1 MNLLPRFSS
10 SVCLAA
16 GLAAMLL
23 ASPARADDARLLPQT
38 RIKLSVLQWDPAKG
52 EYEDWQA
59 LGGEF
64 VVSQAGTVQ
73 LPVLGAVP
81 VGKLDGAGLAAEV
94 AGRLQARLGLIAR
107 PDTTV
112 EIVDYPPIYVV
123 GDVAKPGEYRF
134 RAGIT
139 VLQALAVSG
148 GPLRALGASSS
159 DQIRLAGELKEAG
172 NLILRSRVRIARL
185 QAELDGAGEPDF
197 RTVQAGDGVPK
208 AVADIV
214 ARERVIFSARSNELS
229 RQSKALAD
237 LRDLLNAEINV
248 LQEKI
253 KAADMAIQNAQ
264 KELNSVTVLVDKGI
278 AVASRKSDLERLL
291 ASLQVDRLDQVTAIM
306 RARQNI
312 TQATRDLDGLQDRQ
326 RTEVAAELQQEQA
339 ALEQALLKQS
349 TTQKLLLDLLSSAA
363 PSGDADMRF
372 SVVRSEAGKENV
384 FAATEATA
392 LEPGDVVK
400 VELDRPASAMPQT
413 TATTGETAAAPT
425 EASQ

>member
-159 DQIRLAGELKEAG
+159 DQIRLAGELKDAG

-185 QAELDGAGEPDF
+185 QAELDGAAEPDF

-372 SVVRSEAGKENV
+372 SVVRYEDGKENV

-392 LEPGDVVK
+392 LESGDVVK

-413 TATTGETAAAPT
+413 TAATGETAAAPT

>member
-23 ASPARADDARLLPQT
+23 ASPAHADEARLLPQT

-159 DQIRLAGELKEAG
+159 DQIRLAGELKDAG

-185 QAELDGAGEPDF
+185 QAELDGAAEPDF

-214 ARERVIFSARSNELS
+214 ARGRVIFSARSNELS

-372 SVVRSEAGKENV
+372 SVVRYEDGKENV

-392 LEPGDVVK
+392 LESGDVVK

-413 TATTGETAAAPT
+413 TAATGETAAAPT

>member
-1 MNLLPRFSS
+1 
-10 SVCLAA
+10 
-16 GLAAMLL
+16 MLL
-23 ASPARADDARLLPQT
+23 ASPAHADEARLLPQT

-123 GDVAKPGEYRF
+123 GDVTKPGEYRF

-185 QAELDGAGEPDF
+185 QAELDGAAEPDF
-197 RTVQAGDGVPK
+197 RAAQAGDGVPK

-264 KELNSVTVLVDKGI
+264 KELNSVTVLVDNCLLYT
-278 AVASRKSDLERLL
+278 SRC
-291 ASLQVDRLDQVTAIM
+291 V
-306 RARQNI
+306 
-312 TQATRDLDGLQDRQ
+312 
-326 RTEVAAELQQEQA
+326 
-339 ALEQALLKQS
+339 
-349 TTQKLLLDLLSSAA
+349 
-363 PSGDADMRF
+363 
-372 SVVRSEAGKENV
+372 
-384 FAATEATA
+384 
-392 LEPGDVVK
+392 
-400 VELDRPASAMPQT
+400 
-413 TATTGETAAAPT
+413 
-425 EASQ
+425 

>member
-1 MNLLPRFSS
+1 
-10 SVCLAA
+10 
-16 GLAAMLL
+16 MLL
-23 ASPARADDARLLPQT
+23 ASPAHADEARLLPQT

-123 GDVAKPGEYRF
+123 GDVTKPGEYRF

-159 DQIRLAGELKEAG
+159 DQIRLAGELKDAG

-185 QAELDGAGEPDF
+185 QAELDGAAEPDF

-363 PSGDADMRF
+363 PSGDADMLF

-413 TATTGETAAAPT
+413 TAATGETAAAPT

>member
-1 MNLLPRFSS
+1 
-10 SVCLAA
+10 
-16 GLAAMLL
+16 MLL
-23 ASPARADDARLLPQT
+23 ASPAHADEARLLPQT

-123 GDVAKPGEYRF
+123 GDVTKPGEYRF
-134 RAGIT
+134 RDGIT

-159 DQIRLAGELKEAG
+159 DQIRLAGELKDAG

-185 QAELDGAGEPDF
+185 QAELDGAAEPDF
-197 RTVQAGDGVPK
+197 RAVQAGDTGPG
-208 AVADIV
+208 AVAEIV

-312 TQATRDLDGLQDRQ
+312 TQATRDLDGLQDKQ

-363 PSGDADMRF
+363 PSGDADMLF

-400 VELDRPASAMPQT
+400 VELDRPVSAMPQT
-413 TATTGETAAAPT
+413 TAATGTGETAAAPT

>member
-1 MNLLPRFSS
+1 
-10 SVCLAA
+10 
-16 GLAAMLL
+16 MLL
-23 ASPARADDARLLPQT
+23 ASPAHADEARLLPQT

-123 GDVAKPGEYRF
+123 GDVTKPGEYRF

-185 QAELDGAGEPDF
+185 QAELDGAAEPDF
-197 RTVQAGDGVPK
+197 RAAQAGDGVPK

-363 PSGDADMRF
+363 PSGDADMLF

-413 TATTGETAAAPT
+413 TAATGTGDAAPT

>member
-1 MNLLPRFSS
+1 MKLRPRFSS

-23 ASPARADDARLLPQT
+23 ASPAHADEARLLPQT

-123 GDVAKPGEYRF
+123 GDVTKPGEYRF

-185 QAELDGAGEPDF
+185 QAELDGAAEPDF
-197 RTVQAGDGVPK
+197 RAAQAGDGVPK

-229 RQSKALAD
+229 RQSRALAD

-363 PSGDADMRF
+363 PSADADMLF

-400 VELDRPASAMPQT
+400 VELDRPAGAMPQT
-413 TATTGETAAAPT
+413 TAAAPT